1 MVNWSRSATGN
12 KVPAMTHT
20 TLQFQTTVLPGHRIE
35 VSAPDLPEGRAATV
49 FVVLGEESG
58 PKRRLT
64 EVLAGYPGGQ
74 LFRTAEEV
82 DAYLRAERDA
92 WDS

>member
-1 MVNWSRSATGN
+1 MLAVE
-12 KVPAMTHT
+12 VHT
-20 TLQFQTTVLPGHRIE
+20 TVRPGHRIE
-35 VSAPDLPEGRAATV
+35 IDVPDLPEGRRARVLV
-49 FVVLGEESG
+49 FLDEGEP
-58 PKRRLT
+58 PKRRLSDI
-64 EVLAGYPGGQ
+64 LAGYPGGQ

>member
-1 MVNWSRSATGN
+1 MQSA
-12 KVPAMTHT
+12 
-20 TLQFQTTVLPGHRIE
+20 LQIRTTVLPGHRIE
-35 VSAPDLPEGRAATV
+35 IRAPELPEGRSATV
-49 FVVLGEESG
+49 VVLLDEPEQ
-58 PKRRLT
+58 PKRRLS

-82 DAYLRAERDA
+82 DAYLRAEREA